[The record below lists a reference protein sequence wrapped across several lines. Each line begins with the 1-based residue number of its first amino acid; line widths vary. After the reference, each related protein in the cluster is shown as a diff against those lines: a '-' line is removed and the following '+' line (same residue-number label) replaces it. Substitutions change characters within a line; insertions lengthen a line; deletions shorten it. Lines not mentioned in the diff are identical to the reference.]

1 MRPFHLALPC
11 ANLQETRT
19 FYTHILGCRVGR
31 EDSTWV
37 DLDLF
42 GHQLVFHYCGGAVL
56 EQYFNPVDK
65 HQVPMPHFGIILK
78 PQQFDEL
85 AARLH
90 GKVNFVIEP
99 CRRFKGTPGEQD
111 TMFFHDNNGYALEFK
126 AFEDDRFIFEPF
138 AD

>member
-42 GHQLVFHYCGGAVL
+42 GHQLVFH
-56 EQYFNPVDK
+56 
-65 HQVPMPHFGIILK
+65 
-78 PQQFDEL
+78 
-85 AARLH
+85 
-90 GKVNFVIEP
+90 
-99 CRRFKGTPGEQD
+99 
-111 TMFFHDNNGYALEFK
+111 
-126 AFEDDRFIFEPF
+126 
-138 AD
+138 